1 MSAGEA
7 GARVVGPDED
17 VALVDEVR
25 VEERG
30 EGGGVDD
37 GDHARVDADEE
48 GEGGRDVG
56 AEHGAAVRRRALPEG
71 EEEEGGGKKREV
83 FFYIKF
89 ILVSRYLKGHGP
101 AMHDLT
107 NSGSWISSLRVR
119 GPKWHRATSLRA
131 ASVFNS

>member
-1 MSAGEA
+1 MSTGEA

-48 GEGGRDVG
+48 REGGRDVG

-71 EEEEGGGKKREV
+71 EEEIGVFYKIYPVSSYMKR
-83 FFYIKF
+83 Y
-89 ILVSRYLKGHGP
+89 GP
-101 AMHDLT
+101 VMHDLT
-107 NSGSWISSLRVR
+107 SSGAGFRV
-119 GPKWHRATSLRA
+119 
-131 ASVFNS
+131 